1 MGNWIQAG
9 VCHFLNCHIGGCTG
23 HSSCYYINSYIQP
36 LMTIEDYNELKLQ
49 DELMIGYEVEEDL
62 PDQYDEYDDE
72 SYVDGLLTTG
82 FHEVYDP
89 LDELF
94 GEPIAG
100 YSIQ

>member
-1 MGNWIQAG
+1 
-9 VCHFLNCHIGGCTG
+9 
-23 HSSCYYINSYIQP
+23 
-36 LMTIEDYNELKLQ
+36 MTIEEYNELKLQ

-62 PDQYDEYDDE
+62 PDDYDDE

-100 YSIQ
+100 YSLQ